1 MKLETFNDI
10 YSDELAEGA
19 IINDRHEGFR
29 QDYLMLHC
37 LLRKHKIK
45 SCFEIGTHV
54 GWGTQIII
62 NAIWSKTDFYPP
74 KVYSLDLPDEEAY
87 KSEQHTTKHSNGT
100 TGSKCT
106 LPYIQLYGD
115 SRTFDYSKYPVE
127 AYYCD
132 AEHSYENVFRETTA
146 MIKMKPKLI
155 VYHDADTPNVYN
167 AIVDSFGDNKEYELR
182 RIMDTR
188 ILYAL
193 KNENNA

>member
-1 MKLETFNDI
+1 MIQQTFNDV
-10 YSDELAEGA
+10 YAEDLAEGA
-19 IINDRHEGFR
+19 IFNDRHPGFK

-37 LLRKHKIK
+37 LLRKHDII

-54 GWGTQIII
+54 GWGTQIIK
-62 NAIWSKTDFYPP
+62 NALGEDSQ
-74 KVYSLDLPDEEAY
+74 VYSLDLADEEAY

-106 LPYIQLYGD
+106 LPYTQLLGD

-155 VYHDADTPNVYN
+155 IYHDADSENVYN
-167 AIVDSFGDNKEYELR
+167 AVVDSFGDNDEYDLF
-182 RIMDTR
+182 RIIDTR

-193 KNENNA
+193 KKENNGNN